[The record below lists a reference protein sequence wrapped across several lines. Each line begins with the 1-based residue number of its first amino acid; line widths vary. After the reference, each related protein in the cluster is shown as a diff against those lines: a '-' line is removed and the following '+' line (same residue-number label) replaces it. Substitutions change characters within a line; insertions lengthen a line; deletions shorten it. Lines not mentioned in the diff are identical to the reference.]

1 MLDSGASRHFT
12 FDINDFVEYEAIES
26 IPLRTATSFTTII
39 GKGTVIL
46 YINEKAVR
54 LSPVY
59 HVPDIS
65 HRLLSLGQFLK
76 SGLFSRGS
84 AREISLYEEETEFLT
99 FHPRTE
105 DDSIYVIRTLLGAQ
119 LTAAKIETIYSADFE
134 IMHRRLAHPSKEVI
148 QKAGKH
154 VKDFPHVEIPK
165 EHLCTGCAQGKMTN
179 KTFPPSNTR
188 ATAPFELI
196 HSDLKTFPIES
207 YRKYK
212 YSIVFY
218 DDYTSHAWTMNLRTK
233 DAALVATR
241 HFLAMV
247 ETKYQK
253 RVRRWM
259 SDAGGE
265 YTSLTFTTMLK
276 EKGIEIL
283 QSIPHAHQQ
292 NGRAERIIRTL
303 MDKAESMRLQACLPQ
318 SWWEFA
324 LDHATHV
331 YNRTPN
337 RRLNWQTPFQL
348 LNGSKP
354 SIDHLRV
361 LGCGAYVF
369 IPEEVRINKLAPR
382 SELMTYLGT
391 HPGGKGWI
399 FMRGPNNII
408 FSAAQATFDELHFP
422 KCPTASI
429 RRNTRLQS
437 TAPPLPSHHCHKDG
451 DCQCPLPG
459 GQEEDDA
466 APSARP
472 KPTPKP
478 SSKGKER
485 AIEPAP
491 RPQTPVQSRAPSS
504 EPPRSPTPSSSS
516 DSGPEDAPP
525 APPTIMPPSP
535 VKTRRPQRE
544 RKVPAKPGNVYGS
557 KHPVEIIKVYPAYE
571 GLEEGCWR
579 FFRST

>member
-1 MLDSGASRHFT
+1 
-12 FDINDFVEYEAIES
+12 
-26 IPLRTATSFTTII
+26 
-39 GKGTVIL
+39 
-46 YINEKAVR
+46 
-54 LSPVY
+54 
-59 HVPDIS
+59 
-65 HRLLSLGQFLK
+65 
-76 SGLFSRGS
+76 
-84 AREISLYEEETEFLT
+84 
-99 FHPRTE
+99 
-105 DDSIYVIRTLLGAQ
+105 
-119 LTAAKIETIYSADFE
+119 
-134 IMHRRLAHPSKEVI
+134 
-148 QKAGKH
+148 
-154 VKDFPHVEIPK
+154 
-165 EHLCTGCAQGKMTN
+165 
-179 KTFPPSNTR
+179 
-188 ATAPFELI
+188 
-196 HSDLKTFPIES
+196 
-207 YRKYK
+207 
-212 YSIVFY
+212 
-218 DDYTSHAWTMNLRTK
+218 
-233 DAALVATR
+233 
-241 HFLAMV
+241 
-247 ETKYQK
+247 
-253 RVRRWM
+253 
-259 SDAGGE
+259 
-265 YTSLTFTTMLK
+265 
-276 EKGIEIL
+276 
-283 QSIPHAHQQ
+283 
-292 NGRAERIIRTL
+292 

-369 IPEEVRINKLAPR
+369 IPEEVRVNKLAPR

-466 APSARP
+466 TPSARP
-472 KPTPKP
+472 KPTPRP

-491 RPQTPVQSRAPSS
+491 RPQTPVQSRAPSL

-535 VKTRRPQRE
+535 VKARRPQRE

-571 GLEEGCWR
+571 GLEEGCRR
-579 FFRST
+579 FLRSTC